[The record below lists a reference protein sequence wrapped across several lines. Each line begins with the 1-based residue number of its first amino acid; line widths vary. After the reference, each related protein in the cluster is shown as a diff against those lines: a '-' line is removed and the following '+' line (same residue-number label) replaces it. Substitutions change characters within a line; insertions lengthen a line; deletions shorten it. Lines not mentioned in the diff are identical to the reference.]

1 MSTWFSEKWSQSH
14 QVEAAAIPRKINR
27 EEENI
32 LRVFYFIFYRSIFKE
47 CPSEFL
53 WLEQVQKYIYYILT
67 GIGQS
72 ESVSQFWNV
81 KGQIFHSISS
91 WLLYIKKKKKIHS
104 WQTASVED
112 RVTTYGHLVNDFDY
126 TGSWC
131 CENQVK
137 KNIRMVSF

>member
-81 KGQIFHSISS
+81 KGQTFHSISS
-91 WLLYIKKKKKIHS
+91 WLLYIKKKKKNPFLTDGISRRPCYNVWSSGERLWLH
-104 WQTASVED
+104 WV
-112 RVTTYGHLVNDFDY
+112 LVLWKS
-126 TGSWC
+126 G
-131 CENQVK
+131 
-137 KNIRMVSF
+137 